1 MKLLDTQAKIKANM
15 GDKWEPYSC
24 QMLPHGG
31 DTYELAEVS
40 GGIAPLYVKGKRKG
54 RHNWDKIDKATIK
67 TVYITI
73 AENAE
78 FVEKWERETGK
89 CANCEGSGKTMQ
101 SWHHINGATYR
112 DCRDCEG
119 TGKTKKLTEQ

>member
-78 FVEKWERETGK
+78 FGSSG
-89 CANCEGSGKTMQ
+89 CASLCACHLSRYSQAVIAST
-101 SWHHINGATYR
+101 T
-112 DCRDCEG
+112 
-119 TGKTKKLTEQ
+119 